1 MSKSLGNSPDPLDV
15 IATSGADALR
25 FTVLY
30 LAPIGQDVL
39 YSNEK
44 CEMGR
49 NFANKIW
56 NAGRFLLMNRDA
68 IAADSP
74 ADIAIVSAA
83 PSNDLSDAWILS
95 RFNATVKE
103 TTAALENLRV
113 NEAVKMLYR
122 LHVARLLRLVRRVRK
137 KQDCRNKRR
146 SFKARDRQP
155 CYPDLRRDTETPPS
169 FHAVRYGRNLAA
181 PQRA

>member
-1 MSKSLGNSPDPLDV
+1 MIMAGLEFRGEVPFKHVYFTSIIRDMQGRKMSKSLGNSPDPLDV
-15 IATSGADALR
+15 IATYGADALR

-68 IAADSP
+68 IAAEAP
-74 ADIAIVSAA
+74 AGIAIVGTA
-83 PSNDLSDAWILS
+83 PSDDLSDAWIFS

-103 TTAALENLRV
+103 TTAASKV
-113 NEAVKMLYR
+113 
-122 LHVARLLRLVRRVRK
+122 
-137 KQDCRNKRR
+137 
-146 SFKARDRQP
+146 S
-155 CYPDLRRDTETPPS
+155 
-169 FHAVRYGRNLAA
+169 G
-181 PQRA
+181 